1 VNKKQRR
8 YNIILFL
15 FIVFIISPSFFV
27 LAEELSSSSDESDIK
42 MEQRVIQ
49 DAEEQK
55 QLQLKEYFRVYYY
68 RQGKYYFKKGE
79 YNNAIVK
86 LEKAL
91 SWDPGYEPAM
101 KMLKLSKIKIT
112 AKLTPQERNK
122 AMEEIK
128 KESHEVKIQKTEV
141 KEEVV
146 IPKEETQES
155 VGEAKVISPEPASG
169 VLYRID
175 KEDVLEVTVWRH
187 PELSKEVI
195 VRPDGMISFPL
206 VTDIQ
211 AMGLTITELK
221 EKITQ
226 GLSEFAKKRLRPA
239 IAQKPEEKA
248 EYLIGPGDTL
258 DISVWKVD
266 DLSRKVIVRPD
277 GKISYP
283 LIGDIQATGK
293 TLTQLDEELTHS
305 LSSYVKEPQVSV
317 MVESF
322 GWKKEVSAEVFLEE
336 SPEVSVMIKKFGGR
350 KVIVLGDVK
359 NPGVYTFTGDIRLIE
374 ALALAGDCTKFAV
387 KNNILIIRGDIHN
400 NPQVISANI
409 AALLKNAKLSE
420 NALIQP
426 QDVIFVPR
434 SLIGNINA
442 FVETLSPWLD
452 LVYKGTTTKQA
463 IEGVP
468 Q

>member
-1 VNKKQRR
+1 MKELKTKF
-8 YNIILFL
+8 LFL
-15 FIVFIISPSFFV
+15 V
-27 LAEELSSSSDESDIK
+27 LLSSILCSYGSLLHCAETNLGTEESEK
-42 MEQRVIQ
+42 EMEKRIFQE
-49 DAEEQK
+49 AEEQK
-55 QLQLKEYFRVYYY
+55 QAQVREYFRVYYY
-68 RQGKYYFKKGE
+68 KQGKYYFKKGE

-86 LEKAL
+86 FEKAL

-128 KESHEVKIQKTEV
+128 KESQEGKIQKTEAR
-141 KEEVV
+141 EEVV

-155 VGEAKVISPEPASG
+155 IGEAKIISPEPASG
-169 VLYRID
+169 VLYRIE

-187 PELSKEVI
+187 PELSKDVI

-211 AMGLTITELK
+211 ASGLTITELK

-226 GLSEFAKKRLRPA
+226 GLSEFAKKKLRPS
-239 IAQKPEEKA
+239 IAQKAEEKA

-283 LIGDIQATGK
+283 LIGDIQTTGK
-293 TLTQLDEELTHS
+293 TLTQLDEELTKE

-322 GWKKEVSAEVFLEE
+322 GWKKEVPAEVLLEE
-336 SPEVSVMIKKFGGR
+336 NPEVSVMIKKFGGR
-350 KVIVLGDVK
+350 KVIVLGDVAK
-359 NPGVYTFTGDIRLIE
+359 PGVYTYTGDIRLIE
-374 ALALAGDCTKFAV
+374 ALALAGDCTKYAV
-387 KNNILIIRGDIHN
+387 KNNVLIIRGDIRN
-400 NPQVISANI
+400 NPTVISSNMLAF
-409 AALLKNAKLSE
+409 LKNAKLSE
-420 NALIQP
+420 NVLIQP

-442 FVETLSPWLD
+442 FIETITPMVD
-452 LVYKGTTTKQA
+452 MIYKGSTAKTTM
-463 IEGVP
+463 EGF
-468 Q
+468 